1 MISTIR
7 HVGLV
12 VSDLDKALQF
22 WCETMGFVVE
32 RQMEETGSHLDAMMG
47 LNDVR
52 VTTAKLA
59 DPDGNLLELLC
70 FASHRDKDQWIGQPY
85 STGFTHIALT
95 VSDVDEMC
103 LRLRNVGLDIP
114 IQPQYSPDGCVKVLY
129 VRGLEGILIELV
141 ELLK

>member
-22 WCETMGFVVE
+22 WCETMGFVIS
-32 RQMEETGSHLDAMMG
+32 RQMEEAGPHLDAMMG

-70 FASHRDKDQWIGQPY
+70 FASHPDKEQWGGEPY
-85 STGFTHIALT
+85 STGLTHIAMT
-95 VSDVDEMC
+95 VSDLDEAYN
-103 LRLRNVGLDIP
+103 RLREKGVIF
-114 IQPQYSPDGCVKVLY
+114 ISQPQSSPDGCVNVTY
-129 VRGLEGILIELV
+129 ARGPEGIILELV
-141 ELLK
+141 EEL